1 MPRTQT
7 VHSKAAPRPSERTDS
22 ADERFAD
29 RAYKELERL
38 IVTLELAPGDWITE
52 TSLSKRLGVS
62 RTPVREALQRLAR
75 ARLIEIVPR
84 RGLRITNV
92 RVEDQLAL
100 LEFRREV
107 ERFLAVQSAKRA
119 SVGDRERF
127 REMAKGME
135 KCSLSRDENEHY
147 RIDFEYKLLLVHT
160 AGNDHASE
168 AVAPLW
174 ASSRR
179 FSWVTRASR
188 DISLSS
194 KLTAR
199 VMRAIV
205 DGDVART
212 ARTTDAYMDAL
223 EQLARLSLDT
233 AL

>member
-7 VHSKAAPRPSERTDS
+7 VHSKVVPRPSAPTDG
-22 ADERFAD
+22 ADKRFAD

-52 TSLSKRLGVS
+52 TSLSERLGVS

-75 ARLIEIVPR
+75 AKLIEIVPR

-119 SVGDRERF
+119 SLGDRERF
-127 REMAKGME
+127 REMAEGME
-135 KCSLSRDENEHY
+135 ECSLSRDENEHY
-147 RIDFEYKLLLVHT
+147 KIDFEYKLLLVRT

-223 EQLARLSLDT
+223 EELARRSLDT